1 LISVFGSDKVGIKV
15 NPIGRY
21 NDMFDS
27 NPEALYTHLFKQ
39 LNNKKIAFIELSKNF
54 DEENYE
60 NYGHR
65 ASETQF

>member
-1 LISVFGSDKVGIKV
+1 
-15 NPIGRY
+15 
-21 NDMFDS
+21 MFDS

-39 LNNKKIAFIELSKNF
+39 LNNKKIAFIELSQNF
-54 DEENYE
+54 DEENYG